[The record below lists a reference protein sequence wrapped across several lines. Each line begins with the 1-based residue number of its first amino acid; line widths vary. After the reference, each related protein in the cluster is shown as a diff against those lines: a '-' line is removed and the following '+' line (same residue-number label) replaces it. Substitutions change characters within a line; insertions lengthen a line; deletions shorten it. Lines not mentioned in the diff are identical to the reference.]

1 MHNQMKTGTG
11 FSSAP
16 VLSSILKKE
25 YDNTVKTAKAFSFF
39 NPVIAWKSPK
49 GLQSEL

>member
-1 MHNQMKTGTG
+1 MKTGTG

-25 YDNTVKTAKAFSFF
+25 YDNTVKSYAVIFFF
-39 NPVIAWKSPK
+39 NHVPAWKSLK